1 MSDFINTSNILNIL
15 YNYNPWWQTDK
26 VSEQFNKEMKRF
38 AYFEANNWFL
48 HESIRRE
55 VLLSGAR
62 RTGKTTIMYQSIAS
76 LIENGVS
83 SKNILF
89 ISFEHPLFKLCT
101 IDTILKVYEENVCSD
116 SEVYYFFDEIQYAD
130 DWDIWM
136 KVLYDTKPS
145 LRIMA
150 TGSASPMLHDKVKSE
165 SGLGRWVVV
174 SVPTLSFF
182 EYCELLKLDKPEI
195 STDIK
200 PTQMY
205 LLSKEEQIN
214 IFKKL
219 SFLQP
224 HFIRY
229 LSVGGFP
236 ELALSKDDYYA
247 QRILRED
254 IVDKAIK
261 RDLPAIYGTRNIA
274 DVEKV
279 FLYLCYSSSNIISI
293 DTITKELSGV
303 TRVTVQKYIE
313 QLESANLIYISE
325 PIDVTGKKI
334 LKVKNK
340 IYISDAA
347 IRNAVLMNDDINNN
361 PEELGM
367 LAETAV
373 FKHIKSFYYNQPC
386 KVGYYRDG
394 DKGKEIDIVVKT
406 NKFTIMIEV
415 KYREKSDIKLTD
427 AIVQNYDGK
436 TPNLV
441 ITKRSDDFGIEDYE
455 GKSIYRIPAFAFLY
469 LLGYIE
475 FNNQNK

>member
-1 MSDFINTSNILNIL
+1 M
-15 YNYNPWWQTDK
+15 
-26 VSEQFNKEMKRF
+26 
-38 AYFEANNWFL
+38 
-48 HESIRRE
+48 
-55 VLLSGAR
+55 
-62 RTGKTTIMYQSIAS
+62 
-76 LIENGVS
+76 
-83 SKNILF
+83 
-89 ISFEHPLFKLCT
+89 
-101 IDTILKVYEENVCSD
+101 
-116 SEVYYFFDEIQYAD
+116 
-130 DWDIWM
+130 
-136 KVLYDTKPS
+136 
-145 LRIMA
+145 
-150 TGSASPMLHDKVKSE
+150 
-165 SGLGRWVVV
+165 
-174 SVPTLSFF
+174 
-182 EYCELLKLDKPEI
+182 
-195 STDIK
+195 
-200 PTQMY
+200 
-205 LLSKEEQIN
+205 
-214 IFKKL
+214 
-219 SFLQP
+219 
-224 HFIRY
+224 
-229 LSVGGFP
+229 
-236 ELALSKDDYYA
+236 
-247 QRILRED
+247 
-254 IVDKAIK
+254 
-261 RDLPAIYGTRNIA
+261 
-274 DVEKV
+274 
-279 FLYLCYSSSNIISI
+279 
-293 DTITKELSGV
+293 
-303 TRVTVQKYIE
+303 QKYIE

-427 AIVQNYDGK
+427 ALVQNYDGK

-475 FNNQNK
+475 FSPSFSQPSSPLPSALL

>member
-293 DTITKELSGV
+293 DTITKE
-303 TRVTVQKYIE
+303 
-313 QLESANLIYISE
+313 
-325 PIDVTGKKI
+325 
-334 LKVKNK
+334 
-340 IYISDAA
+340 
-347 IRNAVLMNDDINNN
+347 
-361 PEELGM
+361 
-367 LAETAV
+367 
-373 FKHIKSFYYNQPC
+373 
-386 KVGYYRDG
+386 
-394 DKGKEIDIVVKT
+394 
-406 NKFTIMIEV
+406 
-415 KYREKSDIKLTD
+415 
-427 AIVQNYDGK
+427 
-436 TPNLV
+436 
-441 ITKRSDDFGIEDYE
+441 
-455 GKSIYRIPAFAFLY
+455 
-469 LLGYIE
+469 
-475 FNNQNK
+475 